1 MPKDDTVCSILN
13 RRAPEPQVQ
22 GSANLNGMLEPGRP
36 LVVRPTQGT
45 GDSAETRE
53 EMKSRGRSPF
63 AAPPVFPAAL
73 PARKTVEYQPGQTI
87 ISQGDECNDVHYV
100 DEGVVKLTSVSNRG
114 RGAVLGILGTGDFF
128 GESCMSGQSVYLTS
142 AVALVRSKVS
152 RIRRKVMHKLVE
164 EDPAISTRFINY
176 LLQRNLRME
185 QNLIDHLF
193 NSSEKRLAR
202 TLLLLARSGDGGKLP
217 PIFEKISQ
225 DMLAEM
231 VGTTRSR
238 INFFMNKFR
247 KLGFIHYNG
256 GLKVHESLARV
267 LED

>member
-1 MPKDDTVCSILN
+1 M
-13 RRAPEPQVQ
+13 R
-22 GSANLNGMLEPGRP
+22 
-36 LVVRPTQGT
+36 
-45 GDSAETRE
+45 
-53 EMKSRGRSPF
+53 SRGRGAF
-63 AAPPVFPAAL
+63 GAPPVFPEAL
-73 PARKTVEYQPGQTI
+73 PVRKVVEYQPGQTI
-87 ISQGDECNDVHYV
+87 ISQGDDCAHVHYIE
-100 DEGVVKLTSVSNRG
+100 DGVVKLTSVSNRG

-142 AVALVRSKVS
+142 AVALVRSSVS
-152 RIRRKVMHKLVE
+152 LIRRKVMLKLVE
-164 EDPAISTRFINY
+164 EDPNISMRFINY

-202 TLLLLARSGDGGKLP
+202 TLLLLARSGDGGKLS

-225 DMLAEM
+225 DLLAEM

-267 LED
+267 LEE